1 MGVYGTLVSDTA
13 IYLFSTLYVEYLIN
27 KNPNSLTMR
36 DWCSSTG
43 MWKWGDSKQLSVGWS
58 GPPGRLQLGEMAK
71 RCWLCG
77 PEINCLRVQRRVSC
91 FSMLLFLNKA
101 S

>member
-27 KNPNSLTMR
+27 KNPNSLTTR

-43 MWKWGDSKQLSVGWS
+43 MWKWGDSKQLC
-58 GPPGRLQLGEMAK
+58 RLEWATWEAAAGGKWQIDAGF
-71 RCWLCG
+71 
-77 PEINCLRVQRRVSC
+77 VDQRST
-91 FSMLLFLNKA
+91 A
-101 S
+101 

>member
-27 KNPNSLTMR
+27 KNPNSLTTR

-58 GPPGRLQLGEMAK
+58 GPPGRLQLGGNGK
-71 RCWLCG
+71 L
-77 PEINCLRVQRRVSC
+77 
-91 FSMLLFLNKA
+91 MLALWTRDQLLEGA
-101 S
+101 EEG